1 VALGH
6 TNASGQHTSRSF
18 GQILRA
24 NLLTRFNFLLGT
36 LLVVILAVGHP
47 QDALFGI
54 VLVTNALIGIV
65 QEVRAKR
72 TLDRLAVLN
81 VPRASVVRDGTT
93 QEVPLEAVVL
103 DNLVILRT
111 GDQVVADGTIVEASG
126 LQLDESLL
134 TGESEPFDKEPGAQV
149 LSGSFVSERP

>member
-1 VALGH
+1 MEPPLGLSSKEVAKRVAQGR

-18 GQILRA
+18 GEILRA
-24 NLLTRFNFLLGT
+24 NLLTPFNFLLGA
-36 LLVVILAVGHP
+36 LLVVILAVGHL

-81 VPRASVVRDGTT
+81 APRASVVPAAPT
-93 QEVPLEAVVL
+93 QEAALEAVVL
-103 DNLVILRT
+103 AHLVALHT
-111 GDQVVADGTIVEASG
+111 GTQ
-126 LQLDESLL
+126 
-134 TGESEPFDKEPGAQV
+134 
-149 LSGSFVSERP
+149 